1 MKGTTEL
8 FLETLLLSAI
18 NVFVV
23 YTAAFNYKLSWVGV
37 MTAMVIASLFT
48 ALLVH
53 MFMSKSMGMVGH
65 RGMGVDDGLGSL
77 LVAGGSS
84 IAVLVFLTQ
93 RFNFPEALGISLLS
107 GGLSAF
113 LRHFMA
119 VYL

>member
-1 MKGTTEL
+1 MKGATEL

-37 MTAMVIASLFT
+37 MTAMIVASLFT
-48 ALLVH
+48 ALIVH

-65 RGMGVDDGLGSL
+65 RGMGIDDGLATL

-84 IAVLVFLTQ
+84 IAILVFLTQ
-93 RFNFPEALGISLLS
+93 RFNFPEALGISLLA
-107 GGLSAF
+107 GGLSSF
-113 LRHFMA
+113 LRHFMGL
-119 VYL
+119 YF

>member
-1 MKGTTEL
+1 MKGTTEI

-23 YTAAFNYKLSWVGV
+23 YTAAFNYKLGWVGV

-48 ALLVH
+48 AFIAH
-53 MFMSKSMGMVGH
+53 MFMSKSMGAVH
-65 RGMGVDDGLGSL
+65 RSGMSIDDGLATL
-77 LVAGGSS
+77 LIAGGSS

>member
-1 MKGTTEL
+1 MKGTTEI

-23 YTAAFNYKLSWVGV
+23 YTAAFNYKLGWVGV

-48 ALLVH
+48 AFIAH
-53 MFMSKSMGMVGH
+53 MFMSKSMGAVH
-65 RGMGVDDGLGSL
+65 RSGMSIDDGLATL
-77 LVAGGSS
+77 LIAGGSS

-113 LRHFMA
+113 LLHFMA